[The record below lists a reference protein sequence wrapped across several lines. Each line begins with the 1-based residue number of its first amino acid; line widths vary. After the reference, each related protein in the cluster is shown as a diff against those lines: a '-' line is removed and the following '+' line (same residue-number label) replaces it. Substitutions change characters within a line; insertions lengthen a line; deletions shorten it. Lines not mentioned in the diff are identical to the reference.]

1 MKKKIFALIMSVAIG
16 CSICGCGLANTKT
29 LSTNTYVLT
38 NVPSNNDLNTWRIR
52 GNGKF
57 LPVTLQKIDNG
68 YEIIGI
74 VEYVNTE
81 NKTIWVSYGK
91 GQSADAGASFVQE
104 TNEKGEPVLYKG
116 DIEKLKQKFG
126 VED

>member
-16 CSICGCGLANTKT
+16 CSICGCESANTKS
-29 LSTNTYVLT
+29 LSASASVLT
-38 NVPSNNDLNTWRIR
+38 DIPSNNDLSTWQIR

-57 LPVTLQKIDNG
+57 LPVTLKKIDSG

-81 NKTIWVSYGK
+81 NKTIWVSYEK
-91 GQSADAGASFVQE
+91 GRSADAGASFVQE
-104 TNEKGEPVLYKG
+104 TNEKGNPVLYKG